1 MIGCCLVQSDTQ
13 ERADPQRISG
23 TPRHPPLTVNTF
35 EIAHHQQPKVDARC
49 KSRPTER
56 LRIEPLTQAFYKLI
70 KMAFVQQSVEPFVER
85 MAGRTRQCR
94 RRNPQLLL
102 PLPLLPGP
110 HRHTRFYAQTL
121 SMRYVFFTYLHLGQL
136 GEPVRARLRDRS
148 FACYPLQPSLR

>member
-1 MIGCCLVQSDTQ
+1 MIGYCLVQSDTQ

-102 PLPLLPGP
+102 PLPLLI
-110 HRHTRFYAQTL
+110 TL
-121 SMRYVFFTYLHLGQL
+121 LMSAEYSVLM
-136 GEPVRARLRDRS
+136 
-148 FACYPLQPSLR
+148 SLSSNVKIFLNPITSS